1 MSEIRGFYRGEA
13 NAAAYEMGE
22 EEFINSKKQDYVVRG
37 SRKNSVVL
45 ILIMFSLGMFFTNYA
60 IVQRRTEET
69 EAELGHVQKLAYRDA
84 MTGVKSK
91 QAYVDEVSRLDEL
104 IGSGAIKQFAML
116 VCDVNGLKHIND
128 TYGHKAGDEYICAAS
143 KLICESSVPAAT
155 SL

>member
-1 MSEIRGFYRGEA
+1 MCCTA

-104 IGSGAIKQFAML
+104 IGSGSIKQFAML

-128 TYGHKAGDEYICAAS
+128 TYGHKAGDEYIS
-143 KLICESSVPAAT
+143 NT
-155 SL
+155 SALPVS